1 MKQFI
6 IYDIKSSFK
15 PLLRKEMLYVFLDLI
30 SRDNLND
37 FETIQINNLVEYIN
51 KEEFTSKIIEEF
63 SVSKQFSYDND
74 GNYILNNEILNEI
87 EVLSIKE
94 NHLILEC
101 INENSKFLNFISL
114 YYPDFIV
121 INLDN
126 KQISS
131 LRLVNPLQIS

>member
-6 IYDIKSSFK
+6 FYDIKSSFK

-37 FETIQINNLVEYIN
+37 FETIQINNLVEYID